1 LNYFFLSKGKK
12 HSYSL
17 ALASIFNKVSE
28 KNKLKFAIDNIALL
42 SAWTEISSIFDENYL
57 FARRGK
63 KHWHIPRY
71 GEHF

>member
-1 LNYFFLSKGKK
+1 
-12 HSYSL
+12 
-17 ALASIFNKVSE
+17 VSE

-63 KHWHIPRY
+63 KHRHILRY